1 MGSNPVA
8 PILGSVTQWLECT
21 LDKREVGSSILLRP
35 FFLLMSNFNKELKLN
50 FGNYLVSCLP
60 HYINTVL
67 FSFNELTI
75 VVPSTYINHV
85 LSFLKNDLNSQFREL
100 IDLTAVDY
108 PENDKRFEVVYML
121 LSLKYN
127 TRIRVKTHVNEMSAL
142 DSVQDIYPSANWM
155 EREVWDMFGICF
167 RNHPDLRRL
176 LTDYGF
182 EGHPLRK
189 DFPLNGYTAV
199 RYDDTQKI
207 VLYEPTE
214 LAQEYRNF
222 DFQSPWSSITR

>member
-1 MGSNPVA
+1 M
-8 PILGSVTQWLECT
+8 L
-21 LDKREVGSSILLRP
+21 
-35 FFLLMSNFNKELKLN
+35 NFNKILKLN

-67 FSFNELTI
+67 LVFNDLTI
-75 VVPSTYINHV
+75 VVSSRYIYKV
-85 LSFLKNDLNSQFREL
+85 LSFLKNDLNSQFEIL
-100 IDLTAVDY
+100 IDLTAVDF

-121 LSLKYN
+121 LSWKYN
-127 TRIRVKTHVNEMSAL
+127 TRIRVKTHVNEMTSL
-142 DSVQDIYPSANWM
+142 DSVSSIYLSANWI

-167 RNHPDLRRL
+167 KNHPDLRRL

-182 EGHPLRK
+182 DGHPLRK
-189 DFPLNGYTAV
+189 DFPLNGYTSV

-207 VLYEPTE
+207 VLYESTE

-222 DFQSPWSSITR
+222 DFLSPWNTINR

>member
-1 MGSNPVA
+1 
-8 PILGSVTQWLECT
+8 
-21 LDKREVGSSILLRP
+21 
-35 FFLLMSNFNKELKLN
+35 
-50 FGNYLVSCLP
+50 
-60 HYINTVL
+60 
-67 FSFNELTI
+67 
-75 VVPSTYINHV
+75 
-85 LSFLKNDLNSQFREL
+85 
-100 IDLTAVDY
+100 
-108 PENDKRFEVVYML
+108 ML

-142 DSVQDIYPSANWM
+142 DSVSDIFPSANWM

-182 EGHPLRK
+182 DGHPLRK

-207 VLYEPTE
+207 VLYETTE
-214 LAQEYRNF
+214 LSQEYRNF
-222 DFQSPWSSITR
+222 DFQSPWSSINR

>member
-1 MGSNPVA
+1 M
-8 PILGSVTQWLECT
+8 L
-21 LDKREVGSSILLRP
+21 
-35 FFLLMSNFNKELKLN
+35 NFNKILKLN

-67 FSFNELTI
+67 LDFNDLTI
-75 VVPSTYINHV
+75 VVSSRYIYKV
-85 LSFLKNDLNSQFREL
+85 LSFLKNDLNSQFEIL
-100 IDLTAVDY
+100 IDLTAVDF

-121 LSLKYN
+121 LSWKYN
-127 TRIRVKTHVNEMSAL
+127 TRIRVKTHVNEMTSL
-142 DSVQDIYPSANWM
+142 DSVSSIYLSANWI

-167 RNHPDLRRL
+167 KNHPDLRRL

-182 EGHPLRK
+182 DGHPLRK
-189 DFPLNGYTAV
+189 DFPLNGYTSV

-207 VLYEPTE
+207 VLYESTE

-222 DFQSPWSSITR
+222 DFLSPWNTINR

>member
-1 MGSNPVA
+1 M
-8 PILGSVTQWLECT
+8 L
-21 LDKREVGSSILLRP
+21 
-35 FFLLMSNFNKELKLN
+35 NFNKILKLN

-67 FSFNELTI
+67 LVFNDLTI
-75 VVPSTYINHV
+75 VVSSRYIYKV
-85 LSFLKNDLNSQFREL
+85 LSFLKNDLNSQFEIL
-100 IDLTAVDY
+100 IDLTAVDF

-127 TRIRVKTHVNEMSAL
+127 TRIRVKTHVNEMTSL
-142 DSVQDIYPSANWM
+142 DSVSSLYSSANWV
-155 EREVWDMFGICF
+155 EREAWDMFGICF
-167 RNHPDLRRL
+167 KNHPDLRRL

-182 EGHPLRK
+182 DGHPLRK

-199 RYDDTQKI
+199 RYDDTLKI
-207 VLYEPTE
+207 VLYEDTE

-222 DFQSPWSSITR
+222 DFLSPWNTINR

>member
-1 MGSNPVA
+1 M
-8 PILGSVTQWLECT
+8 T
-21 LDKREVGSSILLRP
+21 
-35 FFLLMSNFNKELKLN
+35 NFNKILKLN

-60 HYINTVL
+60 YYINTVL
-67 FSFNELTI
+67 FALNDLTI
-75 VVPSTYINHV
+75 VVSSRYINQV
-85 LSFLKNDLNSQFREL
+85 LLFLKNDLNSQFRVL
-100 IDLTAVDY
+100 VDLTAVDF

-127 TRIRVKTHVNEMSAL
+127 VRIRVKTHVNEMSSL
-142 DSVQDIYPSANWM
+142 DSVSDIYLSANWL

-182 EGHPLRK
+182 DGHPLRK
-189 DFPLNGYTAV
+189 DFPLNGYTAM

-207 VLYEPTE
+207 ILYELTE
-214 LAQEYRNF
+214 LSQEYRNF
-222 DFQSPWSSITR
+222 DFQSPWATINR

>member
-1 MGSNPVA
+1 M
-8 PILGSVTQWLECT
+8 T
-21 LDKREVGSSILLRP
+21 
-35 FFLLMSNFNKELKLN
+35 NFNKILKLN

-60 HYINTVL
+60 YYINTVL
-67 FSFNELTI
+67 FALNDLTI
-75 VVPSTYINHV
+75 VVSSRYINQV
-85 LSFLKNDLNSQFREL
+85 LLFLKNDLNSQFRVL
-100 IDLTAVDY
+100 VDLTAVDF

-127 TRIRVKTHVNEMSAL
+127 VRIRVKTHVNEMSSL
-142 DSVQDIYPSANWM
+142 DSVSDIYLSANWL

-182 EGHPLRK
+182 DGHPLRK
-189 DFPLNGYTAV
+189 DFPLNGYTAT

-207 VLYEPTE
+207 ILYELTE
-214 LAQEYRNF
+214 LSQEYRNF
-222 DFQSPWSSITR
+222 DFQSPWATINR

>member
-1 MGSNPVA
+1 M
-8 PILGSVTQWLECT
+8 L
-21 LDKREVGSSILLRP
+21 
-35 FFLLMSNFNKELKLN
+35 NFNKILKLN

-67 FSFNELTI
+67 LVFNDLTI
-75 VVPSTYINHV
+75 VVSSRYIYKV
-85 LSFLKNDLNSQFREL
+85 LSFLKNDLNSQFEIL
-100 IDLTAVDY
+100 IDLTAVDF

-121 LSLKYN
+121 LSWKYN
-127 TRIRVKTHVNEMSAL
+127 TRIRVKTHVNEMTSL
-142 DSVQDIYPSANWM
+142 DSVSSIYLSANWI

-167 RNHPDLRRL
+167 KNHPDLRRL

-182 EGHPLRK
+182 DGHPLRK
-189 DFPLNGYTAV
+189 DFPLNGYTSV

-207 VLYEPTE
+207 VLYESTE

-222 DFQSPWSSITR
+222 DFLSPWNIINR

>member
-1 MGSNPVA
+1 MA
-8 PILGSVTQWLECT
+8 
-21 LDKREVGSSILLRP
+21 
-35 FFLLMSNFNKELKLN
+35 NFNKILKLN

-60 HYINTVL
+60 RYINTVL
-67 FSFNELTI
+67 FAFNDLTI
-75 VVPSTYINHV
+75 VVPSRYINRV
-85 LSFLKNDLNSQFREL
+85 LSFLKSDLNSQFRVL
-100 IDLTAVDY
+100 VDLTAVDF

-127 TRIRVKTHVNEMSAL
+127 TRIRVKTHVNEMSSL
-142 DSVQDIYPSANWM
+142 DSVSNIYSSANWL
-155 EREVWDMFGICF
+155 EREVWDMFGISF

-182 EGHPLRK
+182 DGHPLRK

-207 VLYEPTE
+207 VLYETTE

-222 DFQSPWSSITR
+222 DFQSPWVTINR

>member
-1 MGSNPVA
+1 M
-8 PILGSVTQWLECT
+8 L
-21 LDKREVGSSILLRP
+21 
-35 FFLLMSNFNKELKLN
+35 NFNKILKLN

-67 FSFNELTI
+67 LVFNDLTI
-75 VVPSTYINHV
+75 VVSSRYIYKV
-85 LSFLKNDLNSQFREL
+85 LSFLKNDLNSQFEIL
-100 IDLTAVDY
+100 IDLTAVDF

-121 LSLKYN
+121 LSWKYN
-127 TRIRVKTHVNEMSAL
+127 TRIRVKNHVNEMTSL
-142 DSVQDIYPSANWM
+142 DSVSSIYLSANWI

-167 RNHPDLRRL
+167 KNHPDLRRL

-182 EGHPLRK
+182 DGHPLRK
-189 DFPLNGYTAV
+189 DFPLNGYTSV

-207 VLYEPTE
+207 VLYESTE

-222 DFQSPWSSITR
+222 DFLSPWNTINR